1 MYNALITDGTAD
13 ADAKSALLRPDN
25 EPTEDTDT
33 DQAVNVRPYS
43 TEEQKEDFDEDSDTG
58 HSDFSAHDNDND
70 DDYNDDDDKSDDYDE
85 PEENAG
91 ENLVRTSFRSL

>member
-1 MYNALITDGTAD
+1 MYNALTTDGTAD
-13 ADAKSALLRPDN
+13 ADTKSALLRPDS
-25 EPTEDTDT
+25 EPTEDT

-43 TEEQKEDFDEDSDTG
+43 TEEQKQDFDQDFDTG

-70 DDYNDDDDKSDDYDE
+70 DDYKDDDDSSDDYDE

-91 ENLVRTSFRSL
+91 ENLV